1 MVVFVLYGMY
11 ISLHIVLESV
21 LITCTGRLLK
31 PRPQTVERGLSSV
44 AVINIA
50 RSAVSTVLGLQK
62 GNCPRCC
69 NYRRPLC
76 NTLSLVT

>member
-1 MVVFVLYGMY
+1 MVAFVLYGMY
-11 ISLHIVLESV
+11 IHLHNVLESV
-21 LITCTGRLLK
+21 LITCTERLLK

-50 RSAVSTVLGLQK
+50 RSAASTVFGLHK
-62 GNCPRCC
+62 GDCPRCC

-76 NTLSLVT
+76 STLSLVT